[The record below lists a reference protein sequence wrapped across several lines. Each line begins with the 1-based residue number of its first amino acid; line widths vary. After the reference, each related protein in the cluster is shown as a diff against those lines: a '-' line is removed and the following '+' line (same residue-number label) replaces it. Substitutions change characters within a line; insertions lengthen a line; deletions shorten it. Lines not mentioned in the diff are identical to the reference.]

1 MFIIFTGVAGAGK
14 TTVGKLLAQELGWQF
29 YEGDDFHPAANIE
42 KMRRGEA
49 LTDSNRAP
57 WLARLRALLEQ
68 VLQREEP
75 GILACSA
82 LKRSY
87 RARLRVDERVI
98 FVHLAVSR
106 TLIERRLKQRKDHFI
121 NPSLTESQFDTL
133 EPPQA
138 ALTLDASLPPAV
150 LVEQVRKAL
159 AI

>member
-1 MFIIFTGVAGAGK
+1 
-14 TTVGKLLAQELGWQF
+14 
-29 YEGDDFHPAANIE
+29 
-42 KMRRGEA
+42 
-49 LTDSNRAP
+49 
-57 WLARLRALLEQ
+57 
-68 VLQREEP
+68 LQREEP